1 MGLTGGAGMQT
12 NSLKKIDCG
21 NNESYVRGMVRDGK
35 GYLAL
40 TALESK
46 TFKTQAGAIAWLA
59 KRGYKPNG
67 ERA

>member
-1 MGLTGGAGMQT
+1 LNKQALAQGFDHVT
-12 NSLKKIDCG
+12 
-21 NNESYVRGMVRDGK
+21 E

>member
-1 MGLTGGAGMQT
+1 
-12 NSLKKIDCG
+12 
-21 NNESYVRGMVRDGK
+21 MVRDGK